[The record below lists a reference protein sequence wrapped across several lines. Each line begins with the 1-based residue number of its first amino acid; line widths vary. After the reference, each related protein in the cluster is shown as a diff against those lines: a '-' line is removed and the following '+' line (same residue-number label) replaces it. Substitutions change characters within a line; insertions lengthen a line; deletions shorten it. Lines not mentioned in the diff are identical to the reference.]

1 MINTLS
7 ILLYKSNGYFSTVH
21 TASQAEL
28 EKELLCRSNDLRR
41 KSCYVPKVVF
51 KNECTLSIECSPA
64 KCIYGHNLF
73 EVSSTDL
80 ECFLGQL
87 CLILEK
93 LGIYT
98 TVDKLRNGHCWRVD
112 YAKLIHLP
120 FPTDTVVDIFLHT
133 TPHGKQKKYVTNYC
147 KGGRAISNCLK
158 RRKSTFYDK
167 KAEFLSDR
175 NNEKHTLKEVLHHI
189 PGSLWRYEFS
199 AKTAK
204 EIKRELINAG
214 SEIAEMAYDN
224 MPTDA
229 TLDNAERLIFN
240 IAQQKTSSDLVS
252 VKDLVLTS
260 YEQISYRYEHRDELM
275 TSGLQKSDLI
285 ILAARPSMGKTAL
298 ALNIAQNVALKA
310 RKTVA
315 IFSLEM
321 SKEQLVQ
328 RMLCSEA
335 EVDTHKL
342 KTGNMQASDWE
353 KLTTAMNHFADAPLF
368 IDDKPGATVME
379 VRAKCRR
386 LALEQKEIGL
396 VVIDYLQLM
405 EASGNKEDRTQQI
418 SGISRGLK
426 SLARELNVPVIALSQ
441 LSRAVESRPDKRPMM
456 SDLRESGA
464 IEQDA
469 DIIMFIYRDEY
480 YNKEDT
486 ENRGKAE
493 VIVAKHRNGAVGS
506 VDLLFQGS
514 ITKFKNVTKTNVF

>member
-1 MINTLS
+1 MQNSLVKTREG
-7 ILLYKSNGYFSTVH
+7 K
-21 TASQAEL
+21 
-28 EKELLCRSNDLRR
+28 
-41 KSCYVPKVVF
+41 
-51 KNECTLSIECSPA
+51 
-64 KCIYGHNLF
+64 
-73 EVSSTDL
+73 
-80 ECFLGQL
+80 
-87 CLILEK
+87 LEK
-93 LGIYT
+93 LPPQNIEAEEAILGAVLKNPVCFNKIADIITSNSFYKPAHKIIFEAIVELFNKNQAIDIL
-98 TVDKLRNGHCWRVD
+98 TVSEHLNEKEKLEQV
-112 YAKLIHLP
+112 
-120 FPTDTVVDIFLHT
+120 
-133 TPHGKQKKYVTNYC
+133 
-147 KGGRAISNCLK
+147 GGRAYINDLAINIATTANIEYYAK
-158 RRKSTFYDK
+158 IVQE
-167 KAEFLSDR
+167 KA
-175 NNEKHTLKEVLHHI
+175 
-189 PGSLWRYEFS
+189 
-199 AKTAK
+199 
-204 EIKRELINAG
+204 IKRELINAG

-260 YEQISYRYEHRDELM
+260 YEQISYRYEHRDELTGVPTGFYDFDNM

-426 SLARELNVPVIALSQ
+426 SLARELNVPVMALSQ